1 MRTSASLLCAKSPLL
16 SEGLL
21 TPAGLARHS
30 EASRELAL
38 RVLSFIS
45 DEVNAP
51 LELGDGVPYP
61 RAPFTFLPTRAEQSA
76 P

>member
-1 MRTSASLLCAKSPLL
+1 MVAPYSALTQSLI

-38 RVLSFIS
+38 RVLTFIA
-45 DEVNAP
+45 DEVKTP

-61 RAPFTFLPTRAEQSA
+61 RVPFTFLPTKAEQSA